1 MIEGLPVYVS
11 IVFLLTTLLSV
22 WFLVSAARKAGE
34 SSTPYRILVFLVP
47 LWMLLTGYLATT
59 DFYRYSE
66 AVPPRVVAFGVLPSV
81 FVIAIYFVAFRGFIA
96 SLPLTTL
103 TIVHVVRIPVELV
116 LLWLF
121 QNGQVP
127 ILMTFEG
134 WNFDILSGMTA
145 PIIYWI
151 AFRSERANRVLLV
164 IWNLATLGLLINIV
178 TIAVLSF
185 RTPLQQLAFDQ
196 PNVGVTYLPFIW
208 LPAIIV
214 PIVLFAHLAALYQL
228 LKGHSHAS
236 PSSR

>member
-1 MIEGLPVYVS
+1 MIEGLPVHVS
-11 IVFLLTTLLSV
+11 FVFFLTTLLSV
-22 WFLVSAARKAGE
+22 WFLVSAVRKAGE

-66 AVPPRVVAFGVLPSV
+66 AIPPRVVAFGVLPSV

-103 TIVHVVRIPVELV
+103 TILHVVRIPVELV
-116 LLWLF
+116 LLWLY

-134 WNFDILSGMTA
+134 WNFDILSGITA

-151 AFRSERANRVLLV
+151 AFRRGRINRTLL
-164 IWNLATLGLLINIV
+164 ILWNLAALGLLINIV

-185 RTPLQQLAFDQ
+185 RTPFQRLAFDQ
-196 PNVGVTYLPFIW
+196 PNVGVTHLPFIW

-214 PIVLFAHLAALYQL
+214 PIVLFAHLAALYKL
-228 LKGHSHAS
+228 FGRVPRAS
-236 PSSR
+236 IPTR

>member
-1 MIEGLPVYVS
+1 MIEGLPVHVS
-11 IVFLLTTLLSV
+11 FVFFLTTLLSV
-22 WFLVSAARKAGE
+22 WFLVSAVRKAAE

-66 AVPPRVVAFGVLPSV
+66 AIPPRVVAFGVLPSV
-81 FVIAIYFVAFRGFIA
+81 FVIAIYFVAFRGFID

-103 TIVHVVRIPVELV
+103 TILHVVRIPVELV
-116 LLWLF
+116 LLWLY

-134 WNFDILSGMTA
+134 WNFDILSGITA

-151 AFRSERANRVLLV
+151 AFRRGRINRTLL
-164 IWNLATLGLLINIV
+164 ILWNLAALGLLINIV

-185 RTPLQQLAFDQ
+185 RTPFQRLAFDQ
-196 PNVGVTYLPFIW
+196 PNVGVTHLPFIW

-214 PIVLFAHLAALYQL
+214 PIVLFAHLAALYKL
-228 LKGHSHAS
+228 FGRVPRAS
-236 PSSR
+236 IPTR